1 MSKYL
6 AHITIFQEVA
16 TPAEFGELV
25 ASLSKSHHVSRAAL
39 DSTSE
44 YAGAILGAGAGAG
57 QINAQVAP
65 QASTA
70 TTPAAEANEGKT
82 PRTRAKK
89 TEPATT
95 GNPGSGSE
103 SAIGQTASE
112 KPAETGSASPQ
123 ASSPA
128 ATESA
133 TPPADAAKAGAVTV
147 EQLRAKASE
156 KIAADTANRAKVHAV
171 IKEFSSDKDSPAMSK
186 IPADQCAAALAK
198 LEAL

>member
-1 MSKYL
+1 MTYF
-6 AHITIFQEVA
+6 AHITIRQDVA
-16 TPAEFGELV
+16 TPAEFGALV
-25 ASLSKSHHVSRAAL
+25 AELSKNYFIDRASM
-39 DSTSE
+39 DVRE
-44 YAGAILGAGAGAG
+44 YAVAGGIAS
-57 QINAQVAP
+57 NAQTGAQIAQ

-70 TTPAAEANEGKT
+70 ATPAAEATEGKT
-82 PRTRAKK
+82 TRTRAKK

-112 KPAETGSASPQ
+112 KPAETGTASQ
-123 ASSPA
+123 SASSPA

-186 IPADQCAAALAK
+186 IPAEQCAAALAK